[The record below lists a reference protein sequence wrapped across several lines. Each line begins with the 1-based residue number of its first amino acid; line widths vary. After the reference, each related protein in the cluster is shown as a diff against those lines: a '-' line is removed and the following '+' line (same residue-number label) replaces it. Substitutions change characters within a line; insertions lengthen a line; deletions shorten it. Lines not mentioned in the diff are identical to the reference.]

1 MIQNTNTFT
10 FGGIHSADYGVWI
23 SGTGT
28 FNSPERDVEK
38 VIIPGRNGA
47 LTRDNGRFD
56 NMELKYPAFISR
68 EFQPRFDDFRAA
80 LLSKRGYQRLE
91 DTYHPNEFRL
101 AMFTGPLEPKT
112 GIWNR
117 TGKFDIEFD
126 CKPQRFLKVGEQAVT
141 LEADG
146 ALFNP
151 TGFDAL
157 PLIRAYGTGTLTVN
171 GYTVTVNYA
180 NGYTDI
186 DCDLQDAYR
195 GVENCNGYIELTDYE
210 YPKLSPGSN
219 AVSFTGFSRVEI
231 TPRWWTI

>member
-28 FNSPERDVEK
+28 FDSPERDVEK

-56 NMELKYPAFISR
+56 NVELKYPAFISR

-126 CKPQRFLKVGEQAVT
+126 CKPQRFLTVGEQAVT

-146 ALFNP
+146 TLFNP

-180 NGYTDI
+180 NG
-186 DCDLQDAYR
+186 
-195 GVENCNGYIELTDYE
+195 
-210 YPKLSPGSN
+210 
-219 AVSFTGFSRVEI
+219 
-231 TPRWWTI
+231 